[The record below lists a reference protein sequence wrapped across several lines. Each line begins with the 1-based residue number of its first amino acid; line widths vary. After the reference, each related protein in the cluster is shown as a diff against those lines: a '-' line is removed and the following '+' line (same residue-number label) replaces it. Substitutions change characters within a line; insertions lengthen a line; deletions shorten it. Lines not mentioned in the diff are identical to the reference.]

1 MEINYATIIDYL
13 NPESNIGNTIHGI
26 ESTQSDSI
34 KTKNIISNLDFL
46 DSSIFK
52 ILQKDNKFHKLGVTN
67 KMNFDN
73 NIINVSFFSSILSLI
88 DENYVVLDEHEEK
101 SYIRNFITKI
111 KEEIVK
117 SSFKFELKYKFPK
130 TVLMDRILDLKF
142 EDTIIY
148 QVIVQILDINL
159 IIFSDLNKNEK
170 GFKTLFPEF
179 TMNPWKPTL
188 LMFKNGNSFEPI
200 MSERK
205 KLFSFSDSFIKEL
218 FTTNFSSIEYLNS
231 KFLDKEFS
239 INDDFNQTLDEFILE
254 SNSIIDESKMNNEK
268 VNKITVDKNTEY
280 EEDSDDN
287 DLTKDVNKSDSI
299 GESNAKHSNHK
310 KSILKNKKLVDEH
323 ITKELNSIEN
333 KKKLIEKDNIDSVG
347 ILKTYKKTELDKLKK
362 EYIIEL
368 VKNNPQLLSKFNKIN
383 KNILKK
389 DLIDKFIFYQNLLKN
404 QNSIQ
409 SGTS

>member
-13 NPESNIGNTIHGI
+13 NPESNIGNTMHSI
-26 ESTQSDSI
+26 ESTQQDSI

-52 ILQKDNKFHKLGVTN
+52 VLQKDNKFYKLGVTN
-67 KMNFDN
+67 KINFDN
-73 NIINVSFFSSILSLI
+73 KIINISFFTSILSLI
-88 DENYVVLDEHEEK
+88 DENYVVLDEVEEK
-101 SYIRNFITKI
+101 SYLRDFIAKI

-188 LMFKNGNSFEPI
+188 LLFKNENSFEPI

-239 INDDFNQTLDEFILE
+239 INDDFNQTIDEFILE
-254 SNSIIDESKMNNEK
+254 SNHILDESKINDKNTNQIE
-268 VNKITVDKNTEY
+268 VDKNTEY
-280 EEDSDDN
+280 EEDSDEN
-287 DLTKDVNKSDSI
+287 MMHTKKNPTDS
-299 GESNAKHSNHK
+299 K

-323 ITKELNSIEN
+323 ITKELNNIEN
-333 KKKLIEKDNIDSVG
+333 KKKLTEKVKIEPTV

-362 EYIIEL
+362 EDIIEL

>member
-13 NPESNIGNTIHGI
+13 NPESNISNTMHSI
-26 ESTQSDSI
+26 ESTQHDSI

-46 DSSIFK
+46 DSNINK
-52 ILQKDNKFHKLGVTN
+52 ILQKDSKFYKLGVTN
-67 KMNFDN
+67 KMNFEN
-73 NIINVSFFSSILSLI
+73 KITNISFFTSILSLI
-88 DENYVVLDEHEEK
+88 DENYVVLDEVEEK
-101 SYIRNFITKI
+101 SYIRNFISKI
-111 KEEIVK
+111 KEEIIK

-130 TVLMDRILDLKF
+130 TVLMDRILDLSF

-148 QVIVQILDINL
+148 QVVVQILDINL
-159 IIFSDLNKNEK
+159 IIFSDLNKNGK

-188 LMFKNGNSFEPI
+188 ILFKNENSFEPI

-218 FTTNFSSIEYLNS
+218 FTANFSSIEYLNS

-239 INDDFNQTLDEFILE
+239 INDDFNQTIDEFILE
-254 SNSIIDESKMNNEK
+254 SNPILDESKIYEE
-268 VNKITVDKNTEY
+268 NKNQITVDKNTEY
-280 EEDSDDN
+280 EEDSDEN
-287 DLTKDVNKSDSI
+287 VMHNNENVS
-299 GESNAKHSNHK
+299 K

-323 ITKELNSIEN
+323 IQKELDNIEN
-333 KKKLIEKDNIDSVG
+333 KKKLIEKDNIESTV
-347 ILKTYKKTELDKLKK
+347 ILKTYKKTELEKLKK
-362 EYIIEL
+362 EDIIEL

-404 QNSIQ
+404 QNSVQ